1 MPAGRRTGR
10 RAHLL
15 AVNKVAPI
23 HFLAPAAAMAAG
35 LLLLVLLLVGLQL
48 LDALCRA
55 AQGGA
60 G

>member
-1 MPAGRRTGR
+1 
-10 RAHLL
+10 
-15 AVNKVAPI
+15 
-23 HFLAPAAAMAAG
+23 MAAG